1 MSKPKTT
8 IDLVGDE
15 WKLSVDEICARYGTN
30 ATTGLT
36 TSQSKLN
43 RKQYG
48 KNEYKDKNA
57 PKKSKEEKEKEK
69 QLKEQQKLAKKAA
82 KGEKKEEKK
91 KDDVKKMDEHYGTIS
106 VLRDGQVAP
115 MSSKKLVVGDI
126 VELAAGQEVPAD
138 VRIIVS
144 NGLQVDPSAVTA
156 GSPKTMG
163 INSTNDNPME
173 TDNLA
178 FFHSKVVAGSGRGV
192 VIAVGKSTKSAQLQ
206 KSAKLVQ

>member
-1 MSKPKTT
+1 M
-8 IDLVGDE
+8 
-15 WKLSVDEICARYGTN
+15 
-30 ATTGLT
+30 
-36 TSQSKLN
+36 N

-144 NGLQVDPSAVTA
+144 NGLQVRNFDS
-156 GSPKTMG
+156 
-163 INSTNDNPME
+163 
-173 TDNLA
+173 L
-178 FFHSKVVAGSGRGV
+178 
-192 VIAVGKSTKSAQLQ
+192 
-206 KSAKLVQ
+206 